1 MGHLAGEA
9 DRPGVLGEGG
19 GEGLRVAPVEG
30 CFGLLDNALDGFHA
44 GTLQPQVRLRSSA
57 SFRRATDEPARFAPP
72 ERRPQ
77 PARKPRRTLHPPRP
91 PNTDRRPNKPPAC
104 TPGTTSRD

>member
-9 DRPGVLGEGG
+9 DRPGVVGEGG

-57 SFRRATDEPARFAPP
+57 SFRRATDEPARLAPS
-72 ERRPQ
+72 ERRAQPRRKPCRPAPTPEP
-77 PARKPRRTLHPPRP
+77 PARKS
-91 PNTDRRPNKPPAC
+91 AV
-104 TPGTTSRD
+104 